1 MRELKVSLINPFSLV
16 DDLIRNWWVILLS
29 AVIGFSGFQVYNSAF
44 VVEKYTSTT
53 TVAVNLSGY
62 TDSATATSLSRTIEI
77 AEAFQNV
84 LKSSALIDVVED
96 EIGSK
101 ITGTLTAVQK
111 SETNLIDIS
120 VTDVSPEKA
129 YKTLKSVYENH
140 HLLTDSAFSNIVIS
154 VVTPPSMAT
163 RSNLMGIIINS
174 CVCAFIMAV
183 LCIIAILTLS
193 YFRDTVKNTSDVE
206 DLLDCKLFGK
216 IDHVNKNSAKLK
228 EKVIGLMMNNPL
240 IDYKFSNCF
249 REMAIK
255 LISLKRTKNI
265 KSIMVTSIAEN
276 EGKTTVS
283 VNLALALAETGKKV
297 ILVDC
302 DFKLPAVYK
311 FFTNT
316 PITDSQELAHYLKG
330 DTDDYATTVRF
341 DKNTSLYLTGGKK
354 QYRNSSE
361 IINSRRFAN
370 FVKLL
375 EENYDFVI
383 IDTPPGGITVDSEIA
398 SEKVDGLLLVV
409 RQDFTEVEPIND
421 YISNISS
428 DKLLGCV
435 FNNVSTLDFA
445 YKSDSD
451 NELYNRG
458 GI

>member
-1 MRELKVSLINPFSLV
+1 LRELKLSLINPFSLV
-16 DDLIRNWWVILLS
+16 EDLIRNWWVILLS
-29 AVIGFSGFQVYNSAF
+29 AIIGFSGFQVYNSAF
-44 VVEKYTSTT
+44 VVEEYTSSTT
-53 TVAVNLSGY
+53 IAVNLSGY

-84 LKSSALIDVVED
+84 LKSSALIDVVEE
-96 EIGSK
+96 EIDSK
-101 ITGTLTAVQK
+101 ITGTLNAAQK
-111 SETNLIDIS
+111 AETNLITLS
-120 VTDVSPEKA
+120 VTDISPEKA
-129 YKTLKSVYENH
+129 YKTLKSVCENYH
-140 HLLTDSAFSNIVIS
+140 ILTDSAFSNIVIS

-163 RSNLMGIIINS
+163 RSNVMGVIIKS
-174 CVCAFIMAV
+174 VFCGFIMAV
-183 LCIIAILTLS
+183 LCIAIILVLS
-193 YFRDTVKNTSDVE
+193 YFRDTVKNPSDVE
-206 DLLDCKLFGK
+206 ALLDCKLFGK
-216 IDHVNKNSAKLK
+216 IDHINKNSAKLK
-228 EKVIGLMMNNPL
+228 DKVIGLMMNNPL
-240 IDYKFSNCF
+240 IDYRFSNCF
-249 REMAIK
+249 RAMAIK
-255 LISLKRTKNI
+255 LLSVKRTKNI
-265 KSIMVTSIAEN
+265 KSIMITSIAEN

-316 PITDSQELAHYLKG
+316 PVEDSQELALYLKG
-330 DTDDYATTVRF
+330 DTTDYTSTVRY
-341 DKNTSLYLTGGKK
+341 DKNTSLYLAGGKK

-370 FVKLL
+370 YIKLL
-375 EENYDFVI
+375 EEDFDFVI

-421 YISNISS
+421 YISNVSN

-435 FNNVSTLDFA
+435 FNNVSTLNFA

-451 NELYNRG
+451 NEIYSQG

>member
-1 MRELKVSLINPFSLV
+1 MRELKLSLINPFSLV
-16 DDLIRNWWVILLS
+16 EDLIRNWWVILLS
-29 AVIGFSGFQVYNSAF
+29 AIIGFSGFQVYNSAF
-44 VVEKYTSTT
+44 VVEEYTSSTT
-53 TVAVNLSGY
+53 IAVNLSGY

-84 LKSSALIDVVED
+84 LKSSALIDVVEE
-96 EIGSK
+96 EIDSK
-101 ITGTLTAVQK
+101 ITGTLNAAQK
-111 SETNLIDIS
+111 AETNLITLS
-120 VTDVSPEKA
+120 VTDISPEKA
-129 YKTLKSVYENH
+129 YKTLKSVCENYH
-140 HLLTDSAFSNIVIS
+140 ILTDSAFSNIVIS

-163 RSNLMGIIINS
+163 RSNVMGVIIKS
-174 CVCAFIMAV
+174 VFCGFIMAV
-183 LCIIAILTLS
+183 LCIAIILVLS
-193 YFRDTVKNTSDVE
+193 YFRDTVKNPSDVE
-206 DLLDCKLFGK
+206 ALLDCKLFGK
-216 IDHVNKNSAKLK
+216 IDHINKNSAKLK
-228 EKVIGLMMNNPL
+228 DKVIGLMMNNPL
-240 IDYKFSNCF
+240 IDYRFSNCF
-249 REMAIK
+249 RAMAIK
-255 LISLKRTKNI
+255 LLSVKRTKNI
-265 KSIMVTSIAEN
+265 KSIMITSIAEN

-316 PITDSQELAHYLKG
+316 PVEDSQELALYLKG
-330 DTDDYATTVRF
+330 DTTDYTSTVRY
-341 DKNTSLYLTGGKK
+341 DKNTSLYLAGGKK

-370 FVKLL
+370 YIKLL
-375 EENYDFVI
+375 EEDFDFVI

-421 YISNISS
+421 YISNVSN

-435 FNNVSTLDFA
+435 FNNVSTLNFA

-451 NELYNRG
+451 NEIYSQG

>member
-1 MRELKVSLINPFSLV
+1 MRELKLSLINPFSLV
-16 DDLIRNWWVILLS
+16 EDLIRNWWVILLS
-29 AVIGFSGFQVYNSAF
+29 AIIGFSGFQVYNSAF
-44 VVEKYTSTT
+44 VVEEYTSSTT
-53 TVAVNLSGY
+53 IAVNLSGY

-84 LKSSALIDVVED
+84 LKSSALIDVVEE
-96 EIGSK
+96 EIDSK
-101 ITGTLTAVQK
+101 ITGTLNAAQK
-111 SETNLIDIS
+111 AETNLITLS
-120 VTDVSPEKA
+120 VTDISPEKA
-129 YKTLKSVYENH
+129 YKTLKSVCENYH
-140 HLLTDSAFSNIVIS
+140 ILTDSAFSNIVIS

-163 RSNLMGIIINS
+163 RSNVMGVIIKS
-174 CVCAFIMAV
+174 VFCGFIMAV
-183 LCIIAILTLS
+183 LCIAIILVLS
-193 YFRDTVKNTSDVE
+193 YFRDTVKNPSDVE
-206 DLLDCKLFGK
+206 ALLDCKLFGK
-216 IDHVNKNSAKLK
+216 IDHINKNSAKLK
-228 EKVIGLMMNNPL
+228 DKVIGLMMNNPL
-240 IDYKFSNCF
+240 IDYRFSNCF
-249 REMAIK
+249 RAMAIK
-255 LISLKRTKNI
+255 LLSVKRTKNI
-265 KSIMVTSIAEN
+265 KSIMITSIAEN

-316 PITDSQELAHYLKG
+316 PVEDSQELALYLKG
-330 DTDDYATTVRF
+330 DTTDYTSTVRY
-341 DKNTSLYLTGGKK
+341 DKNTSLYLAGGKK

-370 FVKLL
+370 YIKLL
-375 EENYDFVI
+375 EEDFDFVI

-398 SEKVDGLLLVV
+398 SEKVNGLLLVV

-421 YISNISS
+421 YISNVSN

-435 FNNVSTLDFA
+435 FNNVSTLNFA

-451 NELYNRG
+451 NEIYSQG